1 MQRTTRI
8 KTEHVC
14 ALLAALLLGACSST
28 DPIRYYMLSADTVPD
43 TNAVSSLVLGV
54 GPVTIP
60 EYLDRSELVFQS
72 APNRF
77 EIPSQHRWAG
87 SLREDVQRVFGTNL
101 AHQLG
106 TTDVHYHPWDRRL
119 QCNVT
124 VSLSIVRFHS
134 VTGEDAILEA
144 NWQIDRKSDKS
155 EKSDAVSTESTLQG
169 HLLKTAPLDG
179 DCYEAVLAAHSRLLA
194 DAAED
199 LAGKVRSMK

>member
-1 MQRTTRI
+1 MTRI
-8 KTEHVC
+8 KIEYNW
-14 ALLAALLLGACSST
+14 ALLAAMLLGACSST
-28 DPIRYYMLSADTVPD
+28 DPIRYYMLSADAAPQANSAST
-43 TNAVSSLVLGV
+43 LVLGV

-87 SLREDVQRVFGTNL
+87 SLREDVQRVFGSNL
-101 AHQLG
+101 ADQLR
-106 TTDVHYHPWDRRL
+106 TTNVHYHPWDRRL
-119 QCNVT
+119 QCEIA

-144 NWQIDRKSDKS
+144 NWQIDRKGEKS
-155 EKSDAVSTESTLQG
+155 ENGADVSTESTLQG
-169 HLLKTAPLDG
+169 RLLKSVPLDG
-179 DCYEAVLAAHSRLLA
+179 DGYEAVLTAQSRLLA

-199 LAGKVRSMK
+199 LAGKIRSMK